1 MEINQELLINR
12 RLSCT
17 IIFQKLN
24 IIFTLLSLLIYYSTK
39 LLPTGLITN
48 EAGEIL
54 LRDV

>member
-1 MEINQELLINR
+1 MEINQELLINS

-24 IIFTLLSLLIYYSTK
+24 IIFTLLSLLIYYS
-39 LLPTGLITN
+39 LPTGLITN